1 MTDKAK
7 KSKSFTKA
15 PKASASAKAPK
26 EKAAAKKLEIQILG
40 TNGKVSS
47 TEALDSRIAE
57 TDCHNHILYQV
68 ERYYQANFRQGTR
81 STKDRSQVSGTGKKP
96 WKQKGTGRARHGSM
110 RSPIWIKGGVSGGPM
125 PKDFSYSLPKQ
136 ILRQA
141 LSVVL
146 KKKAS
151 DGLLYIVEDFKIA
164 SGKTKDCSK
173 TIAQYGWLKP
183 LVITQTPDAMTLRS
197 AQNIGELTFTPS
209 IGVSAH
215 DVLFSRECV
224 MTRGGYQNLLK
235 RLHPEGAK
243 S

>member
-7 KSKSFTKA
+7 KPA
-15 PKASASAKAPK
+15 ASSAKAPK
-26 EKAAAKKLEIQILG
+26 EKAAPKKLEIQVLG
-40 TNGKVSS
+40 TNGKVAS
-47 TEALDSRIAE
+47 TEALDPRIAE
-57 TDCHNHILYQV
+57 TDCHDHILYQV

-81 STKDRSQVSGTGKKP
+81 AVKDRSMVSGTGKKP

-110 RSPIWIKGGVSGGPM
+110 RSPIWIKGGVSFGPM

-151 DGLLYIVEDFKIA
+151 DGLLYLVEDFKVA

-173 TIAQYGWLKP
+173 AVAQYGWRKP
-183 LVITQTPDAMTLRS
+183 LVITQAADTMTVRS
-197 AQNIGELTFTPS
+197 GQNIPSLTLTPS
-209 IGVSAH
+209 AGVSAH

-224 MTRGGYQNLLK
+224 LTRGGYQNLLK